1 MHAADIR
8 QLFPGL
14 KDTIYLK
21 TAVVNIG
28 CAPARAAY
36 ELAVERWSGGPVRL
50 DGSGAGRGG
59 RPCHVRGHGR
69 RHGRGD
75 RHRSGREHSRRDC
88 DL

>member
-36 ELAVERWSGGPVRL
+36 ELAVERWSGGPV
-50 DGSGAGRGG
+50 
-59 RPCHVRGHGR
+59 
-69 RHGRGD
+69 
-75 RHRSGREHSRRDC
+75 
-88 DL
+88 